1 MLYDTFPRDANPE
14 LTKDPLAE
22 VYHQDGASGVV
33 LFYIAE
39 DGFKKGQHI
48 ARGKRNARIQNRR
61 NAKRGQN

>member
-39 DGFKKGQHI
+39 DGLKKGKTLGN
-48 ARGKRNARIQNRR
+48 GKRKAGRNSTRR
-61 NAKRGQN
+61 RAL